1 MKKIIVV
8 VPDGIVKKGTA
19 VIPSFVY
26 KSALDAANS
35 YKENLPIFL
44 APANKFN
51 TEFYEQEVGERY
63 LLSIGCQKNIYFPK
77 FKKNKYIDTWGN
89 ATLLMEYLLAKFGP
103 EILNTEVVL
112 VSGYRHMRR
121 AYYCFSEAGFNIV
134 EKVCS
139 SYTIIQ
145 DEKMPIRLFYY
156 KYSTLHMC
164 YELFAFW
171 FEITKK
177 FFRS

>member
-35 YKENLPIFL
+35 YKENRPIFL
-44 APANKFN
+44 ATANKCN
-51 TEFYEQEVGERY
+51 TEFYEQEGGERY

-77 FKKNKYIDTWGN
+77 LKKNKYIDTWGN
-89 ATLLMEYLLAKFGP
+89 ATVLMEYLLAKFGP

-112 VSGYRHMRR
+112 VSG
-121 AYYCFSEAGFNIV
+121 
-134 EKVCS
+134 
-139 SYTIIQ
+139 
-145 DEKMPIRLFYY
+145 
-156 KYSTLHMC
+156 
-164 YELFAFW
+164 
-171 FEITKK
+171 
-177 FFRS
+177 